1 MRDGASSKQE
11 EEKMGWDA
19 VRKEYNW
26 KVGKT
31 RWKTKQEMQSA
42 LRKIVKSKEA
52 ACAAGAAASSSS
64 RLLCAIEL
72 RASLFRWFADVWCY
86 RSELTELGLVYE

>member
-1 MRDGASSKQE
+1 
-11 EEKMGWDA
+11 MGWDA

-64 RLLCAIEL
+64 RLLCVIEL
-72 RASLFRWFADVWCY
+72 SASLFSWFADVWRY
-86 RSELTELGLVYE
+86 RSQLTEIGLVYE

>member
-1 MRDGASSKQE
+1 MCQGSGLRDGASAKQE

-19 VRKEYNW
+19 VRKDYNW

-42 LRKIVKSKEA
+42 LREIVKSKEA

-64 RLLCAIEL
+64 RLLCP
-72 RASLFRWFADVWCY
+72 
-86 RSELTELGLVYE
+86 